1 MCFRALTRH
10 AYRYPVRRP
19 YHGKVK
25 GPRTSYRRQH
35 AFEHRLLQRH
45 LTDRPSLLKPTFFA
59 SLPIMGS
66 SSGSTEQQRK
76 LEDPDSQQLD
86 ANPDLVAD
94 SVYVKA
100 RNTMEVRA
108 R

>member
-1 MCFRALTRH
+1 MEKSKGLEPRIGGNTPSNTDSYSGTLPTGRK
-10 AYRYPVRRP
+10 
-19 YHGKVK
+19 HGSDPAAKM
-25 GPRTSYRRQH
+25 
-35 AFEHRLLQRH
+35 
-45 LTDRPSLLKPTFFA
+45 PSLLKPTFFA

>member
-1 MCFRALTRH
+1 ME
-10 AYRYPVRRP
+10 
-19 YHGKVK
+19 KSK
-25 GPRTSYRRQH
+25 GLEPRIGGNTPSNTDSYSGTLPAAWRKH
-35 AFEHRLLQRH
+35 DSDSAAKM
-45 LTDRPSLLKPTFFA
+45 PSLLKPTFFA